1 MKRDFLPLKKLVI
14 QRKIKNKIDSMSL
27 PGTLFCE
34 SQRAQEERL
43 TMASMHCAAEAQELL
58 TFEELWLRY
67 SKEEWGC
74 LDSPE
79 GPLQGCY
86 VGELQKSDFLG

>member
-1 MKRDFLPLKKLVI
+1 MDNNRFRQELPTLLSGGPPACC
-14 QRKIKNKIDSMSL
+14 QGLLGLLEMS
-27 PGTLFCE
+27 G
-34 SQRAQEERL
+34 L
-43 TMASMHCAAEAQELL
+43 TMASMCCAAEAQELL

-74 LDSPE
+74 LESSE

-86 VGELQKSDFLG
+86 VGELQKSDFLGKNIP